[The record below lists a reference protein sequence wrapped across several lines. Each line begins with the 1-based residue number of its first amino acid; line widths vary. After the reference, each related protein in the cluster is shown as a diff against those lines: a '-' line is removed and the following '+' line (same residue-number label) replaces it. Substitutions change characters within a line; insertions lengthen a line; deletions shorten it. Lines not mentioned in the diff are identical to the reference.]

1 MNHSLNYLEK
11 ILNGLPFTFG
21 EDGPDP
27 LAMNCNDICDVLPL
41 DLAQQVKVFLS
52 GKS

>member
-11 ILNGLPFTFG
+11 ILPFTFG

-52 GKS
+52 GYR